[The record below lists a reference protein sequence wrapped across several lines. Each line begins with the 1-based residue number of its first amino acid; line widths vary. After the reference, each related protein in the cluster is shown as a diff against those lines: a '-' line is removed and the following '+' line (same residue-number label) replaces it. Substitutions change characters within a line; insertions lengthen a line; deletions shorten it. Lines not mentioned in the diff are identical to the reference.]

1 MSCGLCF
8 SFENNANYPVKRFGG
23 KMKEMESTYN
33 PGSFEDKW
41 YSRWLEK
48 GYFHADEK
56 KVLSGEKPKFSVVL
70 PPPNV
75 TGVLHVGH
83 ALNATLQDVIC
94 RWKRMRGYE
103 VCWVPGTD
111 HAGIAT
117 QWVVEKELAKEGLT
131 RHDVGREEFLRRVWE
146 WKERYGT
153 RIIEQLKKLGTSC
166 DWDRERF
173 TMDEGF
179 SRAVRRAFVSLYKEG
194 LIYRGKRLINWCPR
208 CHTALSD
215 LEVEHEEEKGRLWF
229 IKYPLADGSGH
240 ITVATTRPETML
252 GDVAV
257 AVNPSDERYSAFIGK
272 KLVLPI
278 VGREIPVIADEYV
291 DPEFGTGAVKITPAH
306 DPNDYEV
313 AQRHSLEAIQVMDD
327 EGRMTASPF
336 EGLDRFEAREKIVE
350 MLKEQG
356 LLEKVEEHAHA
367 VGKCY
372 RCSTVVEPYLTE
384 QWFVKT
390 KPLAKRPVEAVKTG
404 EIKFIPKQ
412 WENTF
417 FDWMLNIR
425 DWCISRQIWWGHR
438 IPAWYCQDCGH
449 VNVAEEEPQRCEK
462 CGSSNLKQDE
472 DVLDTWF
479 SSALWPFGVFG
490 WPEETDD
497 LKAFYPTDLLVT
509 GFDIIFFWVARMMMM
524 GYHFTNKRPFADVY
538 VHALVRDEKGQKM
551 SKTKGNVIDPLEMVK
566 KYGAD
571 TLRFTLTALAA
582 QGRDIR
588 LSERI
593 IEGYRHFAN
602 KVWNIARFVFSATE
616 GIEQKG
622 AVSYAPEDMWIL
634 TKLSQAIEEYDKALE
649 SYRFNDAAKAAYQFI
664 WNEFADWYVEFT
676 KSRLYRGSEEEK
688 RAAAHTLFLVLRD
701 AMKLLHPIM
710 PFITEE
716 IYQRLPNKDAESIV
730 ISTWPSAYC
739 CSFPEVASLVE
750 VVKEIIRGV
759 RNVKAELSI
768 PPSTEVEIYV
778 KSSDENLLEVISKM
792 APAIS
797 QMARVS
803 KIKRVGEKPSGSVSF
818 FLPSVEVFVKVGE
831 FIDVEKEIDRIE
843 KRLEKIA
850 KEIAK
855 LEKKLSNENFL
866 KKAPGEVVEKTRQEL
881 SELREVEEKLKNT
894 LKELKEF

>member
-1 MSCGLCF
+1 
-8 SFENNANYPVKRFGG
+8 
-23 KMKEMESTYN
+23 MEPTYN
-33 PGSFEDKW
+33 PSLFEDKW
-41 YSRWLEK
+41 YRKWLEK

-56 KVLSGEKPKFSVVL
+56 KVLRGEKEKFSVVL

-83 ALNATLQDVIC
+83 ALNSTLQDVIC
-94 RWKRMRGYE
+94 RWKRMKGYE

-117 QWVVEKELAKEGLT
+117 QWVVERELAKEGLT
-131 RHDVGREEFLRRVWE
+131 RHDVGREEFLKRVWE
-146 WKERYGT
+146 WKEKYGS
-153 RIIEQLKKLGTSC
+153 RIINQLKKLGTSC
-166 DWDRERF
+166 DWERERF

-179 SRAVRRAFVSLYKEG
+179 SKAVRRAFVRLYKEG

-215 LEVEHEEEKGRLWF
+215 LEVEHEEEQGNLWY
-229 IKYPLADGSGH
+229 IRYPIVGEDGY
-240 ITVATTRPETML
+240 IVVATTRPETLL

-257 AVNPSDERYSAFIGK
+257 AVNPKDERYSHLVGK
-272 KLVLPI
+272 RVRLPI
-278 VGREIPVIADEYV
+278 VGREIPIIADEYV

-306 DPNDYEV
+306 DFNDYEV
-313 AQRHSLEAIQVMDD
+313 AQRHGLPEIQIMDD
-327 EGRMTASPF
+327 WGRITVPPF
-336 EGLDRFEAREKIVE
+336 KGMDRFEAREAIVT
-350 MLKEQG
+350 MLKDEE
-356 LLEKVEEHAHA
+356 LLEKVEPHIHS
-367 VGKCY
+367 VGHCY
-372 RCSTVVEPYLTE
+372 RCKTVIEPYLTE

-390 KPLAKRPVEAVKTG
+390 KPLAEKAIEAVKTN
-404 EIKFIPKQ
+404 EVKFIPKQ

-417 FDWMLNIR
+417 FDWMYNIR

-438 IPAWYCQDCGH
+438 IPAWYCLECGH
-449 VNVAEEEPQRCEK
+449 VNVAEEAPEKCEN

-479 SSALWPFGVFG
+479 SSSLWPFGVFG

-524 GYHFTNKRPFADVY
+524 GYHFTGKRPFADVY

-551 SKTKGNVIDPLEMVK
+551 SKTKGNVIDPLEMVE

-602 KVWNIARFVFSATE
+602 KVWNVGRFVLNATKDIEKE
-616 GIEQKG
+616 GSV
-622 AVSYAPEDMWIL
+622 AYAPEDMWIL
-634 TKLSQAIEEYDKALE
+634 TKLSEAVEEYDRALE
-649 SYRFNDAAKAAYQFI
+649 SYRFNDAAKAVYQFI
-664 WNEFADWYVEFT
+664 WNELADWYLEFT
-676 KSRLYRGSEEEK
+676 KHRIYKGTEEEK
-688 RAAAHTLFLVLRD
+688 RTAAHTLLKVLRD
-701 AMKLLHPIM
+701 SLKLLHPIM
-710 PFITEE
+710 PFISEE
-716 IYQRLPNKDAESIV
+716 IYQKLPNKDSESIV
-730 ISTWPSAYC
+730 IAPWPDKEC
-739 CSFPEVASLVE
+739 CAFPEIARLVE
-750 VVKEIIRGV
+750 SVKELIRGI

-768 PPSTEVEIYV
+768 PPSTEVEVFV
-778 KSSDENLLEVISKM
+778 KTEDEKLLETVAKM
-792 APAIS
+792 APAIK

-803 KIKRVGEKPSGSVSF
+803 QIHKTDKAPSGSVSF
-818 FLPSVEVFVKVGE
+818 FLPGVEVYVKVGQL
-831 FIDVEKEIDRIE
+831 IDV
-843 KRLEKIA
+843 A
-850 KEIAK
+850 KEIERIKKKLEKMAKEIEK

-866 KKAPGEVVEKTRQEL
+866 KRAPKEVVEKNK
-881 SELREVEEKLKNT
+881 EE
-894 LKELKEF
+894 LKELKELHTKLSNTLQQLKTME

>member
-1 MSCGLCF
+1 
-8 SFENNANYPVKRFGG
+8 
-23 KMKEMESTYN
+23 MEPTYN
-33 PGSFEDKW
+33 PSLFEDKW
-41 YSRWLEK
+41 YRKWLEK

-56 KVLSGEKPKFSVVL
+56 KVLRGEKEKFSVVL

-83 ALNATLQDVIC
+83 ALNSTLQDVIC
-94 RWKRMRGYE
+94 RWKRMKGYE

-117 QWVVEKELAKEGLT
+117 QWVVERELAKEGLT
-131 RHDVGREEFLRRVWE
+131 RHDVGREEFLKRVWE
-146 WKERYGT
+146 WKEKYGS
-153 RIIEQLKKLGTSC
+153 RIINQLKKLGTSC
-166 DWDRERF
+166 DWERERF

-179 SRAVRRAFVSLYKEG
+179 SKAVRRAFVRLYKEG

-215 LEVEHEEEKGRLWF
+215 LEVEHEEEQGNLWY
-229 IKYPLADGSGH
+229 IRYPIVGEDGY
-240 ITVATTRPETML
+240 IVVATTRPETLL

-257 AVNPSDERYSAFIGK
+257 AVNPKDERYSHLVGK
-272 KLVLPI
+272 RVRLPI
-278 VGREIPVIADEYV
+278 VGREIPIIADEYV

-306 DPNDYEV
+306 DFNDYEV
-313 AQRHSLEAIQVMDD
+313 AQRHGLPEIQIMDD
-327 EGRMTASPF
+327 WGRITVPPF
-336 EGLDRFEAREKIVE
+336 KGMDRFEAREAIVT
-350 MLKEQG
+350 MLKDEE
-356 LLEKVEEHAHA
+356 LLEKVEPHIHS
-367 VGKCY
+367 VGHCY
-372 RCSTVVEPYLTE
+372 RCKTVIEPYLTE

-390 KPLAKRPVEAVKTG
+390 KPLAEKAIEAVKTN
-404 EIKFIPKQ
+404 EVKFIPKQ

-417 FDWMLNIR
+417 FDWMYNIR

-438 IPAWYCQDCGH
+438 IPAWYCLECGH
-449 VNVAEEEPQRCEK
+449 VNVAEEAPEKCEN

-479 SSALWPFGVFG
+479 SSSLWPFGVFG

-524 GYHFTNKRPFADVY
+524 GYHFTGKRPFADVY

-551 SKTKGNVIDPLEMVK
+551 SKTKGNVIDPLEMVE

-602 KVWNIARFVFSATE
+602 KVWNVGRFVLNATKDIEKE
-616 GIEQKG
+616 GSV
-622 AVSYAPEDMWIL
+622 AYAPEDMWIL
-634 TKLSQAIEEYDKALE
+634 TKLSEAVEEYDRALE
-649 SYRFNDAAKAAYQFI
+649 SYRFNDAAKAVYQFI
-664 WNEFADWYVEFT
+664 WNELADWYLEFT
-676 KSRLYRGSEEEK
+676 KHRIYKGTEEEK
-688 RAAAHTLFLVLRD
+688 RTAAHTLLKVLRD
-701 AMKLLHPIM
+701 SLKLLHPIM
-710 PFITEE
+710 PFISEE
-716 IYQRLPNKDAESIV
+716 IYQKLPNKDSESIV
-730 ISTWPSAYC
+730 IAPWPDKEC
-739 CSFPEVASLVE
+739 CAFPEIARLFES
-750 VVKEIIRGV
+750 VKELIRGI

-768 PPSTEVEIYV
+768 PPSTEVEVFV
-778 KSSDENLLEVISKM
+778 KTEDEKLLETVAKM
-792 APAIS
+792 APAIK

-803 KIKRVGEKPSGSVSF
+803 QIHKTDKAPSGSVSF
-818 FLPSVEVFVKVGE
+818 FLPGVEVYVKVGQL
-831 FIDVEKEIDRIE
+831 IDV
-843 KRLEKIA
+843 A
-850 KEIAK
+850 KEIERIKKKLEKMAKEIEK

-866 KKAPGEVVEKTRQEL
+866 KRAPKEVVEKN
-881 SELREVEEKLKNT
+881 REE
-894 LKELKEF
+894 LKELKELHTKLSSTLEQLKNME

>member
-1 MSCGLCF
+1 
-8 SFENNANYPVKRFGG
+8 
-23 KMKEMESTYN
+23 MEPTYN
-33 PGSFEDKW
+33 PALFEDKW
-41 YSRWLEK
+41 YREWLSK

-56 KVLSGEKPKFSVVL
+56 KVLRGEKKKFSVVL

-83 ALNATLQDVIC
+83 ALNSTLQDIIC
-94 RWKRMRGYE
+94 RWKRMKGYE

-117 QWVVEKELAKEGLT
+117 QWVVERELAKEGLT
-131 RHDVGREEFLRRVWE
+131 RHDVGREEFLKRVWE
-146 WKERYGT
+146 WKEKYGS
-153 RIIEQLKKLGTSC
+153 RIINQLKKLGTSC
-166 DWDRERF
+166 DWERERF

-179 SRAVRRAFVSLYKEG
+179 SKAVRRAFVSLYREG

-215 LEVEHEEEKGRLWF
+215 LEVEHEEEQGNLWY
-229 IKYPLADGSGH
+229 IRYPIVGEEGYVV
-240 ITVATTRPETML
+240 VATTRPETLL

-257 AVNPSDERYSAFIGK
+257 AVNPKDERYAHLVGK
-272 KLVLPI
+272 KLRLPI

-306 DPNDYEV
+306 DFNDYEV
-313 AQRHSLEAIQVMDD
+313 AQRHGLPEIQVMDD
-327 EGRMTASPF
+327 WGRITVSPF
-336 EGLDRFEAREKIVE
+336 KGMDRFEAREAIVA
-350 MLKEQG
+350 MLKDEE
-356 LLEKVEEHAHA
+356 LLEKVEPHTHA
-367 VGKCY
+367 VGHCY
-372 RCSTVVEPYLTE
+372 RCKTVIEPYLTE

-390 KPLAKRPVEAVKTG
+390 KPLAQRAIEAVKSG
-404 EIKFIPKQ
+404 EVKFIPKQ

-417 FDWMLNIR
+417 FDWMYNIR

-438 IPAWYCQDCGH
+438 IPAWYCLECGH
-449 VNVAEEEPQRCEK
+449 VNVSEEAPEKCEN

-524 GYHFTNKRPFADVY
+524 GYHFTGKRPFADVY

-551 SKTKGNVIDPLEMVK
+551 SKTKGNVIDPLEMVE

-571 TLRFTLTALAA
+571 TLRFTLAALAA

-602 KVWNIARFVFSATE
+602 KVWNIGRFVLNATE
-616 GIEQKG
+616 GVKPEG
-622 AVSYAPEDMWIL
+622 SVAYAPEDMWIL
-634 TKLSQAIEEYDKALE
+634 TKLSEAIEEYDRALE
-649 SYRFNDAAKAAYQFI
+649 GYRFNDAAKAVYQFI
-664 WNEFADWYVEFT
+664 WNELADWYVEFT
-676 KSRLYRGSEEEK
+676 KHRLYRGSEEEK
-688 RAAAHTLFLVLRD
+688 RTAAHTLLRVLRD
-701 AMKLLHPIM
+701 SLKLLHPIM
-710 PFITEE
+710 PFISEE
-716 IYQRLPNKDAESIV
+716 IYQKLPNKDAESIV
-730 ISTWPSAYC
+730 IAPWPAKEC
-739 CSFPEVASLVE
+739 CAFPEVARLVE
-750 VVKEIIRGV
+750 TVKELIRGI

-768 PPSTEVEIYV
+768 PPSTEVEVFV
-778 KSSDENLLEVISKM
+778 KTDDDKLLETIAKM
-792 APAIS
+792 TPAIK

-803 KIKRVGEKPSGSVSF
+803 QIHKTDEAPAGSVSF
-818 FLPSVEVFVKVGE
+818 FLPGVEVYVKVGQL
-831 FIDVEKEIDRIE
+831 IDVTKEIERI
-843 KRLEKIA
+843 KKKLEKMA
-850 KEIAK
+850 KEIEK

-866 KKAPGEVVEKTRQEL
+866 TRAPKEVVEKNK
-881 SELREVEEKLKNT
+881 EE
-894 LKELKEF
+894 LKELKELHAKLSSTLEQLKNME

>member
-1 MSCGLCF
+1 
-8 SFENNANYPVKRFGG
+8 
-23 KMKEMESTYN
+23 MEPTYN
-33 PGSFEDKW
+33 PALFEDKW
-41 YSRWLEK
+41 YREWLSK

-56 KVLSGEKPKFSVVL
+56 KVLKGEKKKFSVVL

-83 ALNATLQDVIC
+83 ALNSTLQDIIC
-94 RWKRMRGYE
+94 RWKRMKGYE

-117 QWVVEKELAKEGLT
+117 QWVVERELAKEGLT
-131 RHDVGREEFLRRVWE
+131 RHDVGREEFLKRVWE
-146 WKERYGT
+146 WKEKYGS
-153 RIIEQLKKLGTSC
+153 RIINQLKKLGTSC
-166 DWDRERF
+166 DWERERF

-179 SRAVRRAFVSLYKEG
+179 SKAVRRAFVSLYREG

-215 LEVEHEEEKGRLWF
+215 LEVEHEEEQGNLWY
-229 IKYPLADGSGH
+229 IRYPIVGEDGYVV
-240 ITVATTRPETML
+240 VATTRPETLL

-257 AVNPSDERYSAFIGK
+257 AVNPKDERYAHLVGK
-272 KLVLPI
+272 KLRLPI

-306 DPNDYEV
+306 DFNDYEV
-313 AQRHSLEAIQVMDD
+313 AQRHGLPEIQVMDD
-327 EGRMTASPF
+327 WGRITVPPF
-336 EGLDRFEAREKIVE
+336 KGMDRFEAREAIVA
-350 MLKEQG
+350 MLKEEE
-356 LLEKVEEHAHA
+356 LLEKVEPHTHA
-367 VGKCY
+367 VGHCY
-372 RCSTVVEPYLTE
+372 RCKTVIEPYLTE

-390 KPLAKRPVEAVKTG
+390 KPLAQKPIEAVKSG
-404 EIKFIPKQ
+404 EVKFIPKQ

-417 FDWMLNIR
+417 FDWMYNIR

-438 IPAWYCQDCGH
+438 IPAWYCLECGH
-449 VNVAEEEPQRCEK
+449 VNVAEEAPEK
-462 CGSSNLKQDE
+462 CENCGSYNLKQDE

-524 GYHFTNKRPFADVY
+524 GYHFTRKRPFADVY

-551 SKTKGNVIDPLEMVK
+551 SKTKGNVIDPLKMVE

-571 TLRFTLTALAA
+571 TLRFTLAALAA

-602 KVWNIARFVFSATE
+602 KVWNIGRFVLTATE
-616 GIEQKG
+616 GIKTEG
-622 AVSYAPEDMWIL
+622 SVAYAPEDMWIL
-634 TKLSQAIEEYDKALE
+634 TKLSEAVEEYDRALE
-649 SYRFNDAAKAAYQFI
+649 SYRFNDAAKAVYQFI
-664 WNEFADWYVEFT
+664 WNELADWYVEFT
-676 KSRLYRGSEEEK
+676 KHRLYRGSEEEK
-688 RAAAHTLFLVLRD
+688 RTAAHTLLRVLRE
-701 AMKLLHPIM
+701 ALKLLHPIM
-710 PFITEE
+710 PFISEE
-716 IYQRLPNKDAESIV
+716 IYQKLPNKDAESIV
-730 ISTWPSAYC
+730 IAPWPAKEC
-739 CSFPEVASLVE
+739 CAFPEVARLVE
-750 VVKEIIRGV
+750 TVKELIRGI

-768 PPSTEVEIYV
+768 PPSTEVEVFV
-778 KSSDENLLEVISKM
+778 KTEDEKLIETIAKM
-792 APAIS
+792 APAIK

-803 KIKRVGEKPSGSVSF
+803 QIHKTNEAPAGSVSF
-818 FLPSVEVFVKVGE
+818 FLPGVEVYVKVGQL
-831 FIDVEKEIDRIE
+831 IDV
-843 KRLEKIA
+843 A
-850 KEIAK
+850 KEIERIKKKLEKMAKEIEK

-866 KKAPGEVVEKTRQEL
+866 TRAPKEVVEKNK
-881 SELREVEEKLKNT
+881 EE
-894 LKELKEF
+894 LKELKELHAKLSSTLEQLKNME